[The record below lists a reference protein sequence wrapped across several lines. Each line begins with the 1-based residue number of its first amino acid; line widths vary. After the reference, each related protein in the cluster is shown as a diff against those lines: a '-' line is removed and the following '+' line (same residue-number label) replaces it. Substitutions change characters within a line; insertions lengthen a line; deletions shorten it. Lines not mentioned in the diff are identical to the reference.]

1 MIKLQE
7 RKASIQPIESKLKIN
22 ILEDEEIKQINQNTR
37 KVLEEI
43 GVVFPSGKALNI
55 LAEVGANVDFN
66 NQVVKI
72 PAHLLDKYLATSPRT
87 YTMAGRRPDLDVNV
101 GNGEGTY
108 YYCSGE
114 APKIVDFN
122 TGQRRLSVKQD
133 IANHARIADYLPII
147 SLLWPTVSASDK
159 GVTSPLHGL
168 EACFNNTEKHV
179 ESESVMDQISAR
191 YAVEMAIAISGGEEK
206 LRDRPILSQLLCCIA
221 PLAQDRG
228 GIEAAMVFAK
238 YGIPVGFMSMP
249 TLGLTAPPY
258 PAGALTLAMA
268 ETLSGIMLTQIINPG
283 VGNYISVNPGIV
295 DPRTGSYFMGSGIAQ
310 ITNVAAV
317 QMAHSNGIPV
327 LACHSF
333 GGSQYKLSNWQAG
346 YENFY
351 SHFLAVMAGADMS
364 FGPSGM
370 YEAVSL
376 LDHPRIL
383 FDREILRVIDDVTDG
398 IEVNPKTLSFDMIK
412 QIEQTGSYIGHK
424 ETAKAYRSIWPW
436 ESILYEDGAA
446 EGRKWRD
453 PVEVARETISWIL
466 ENHKP
471 EPLLEDVKQE
481 VRKIVAAADKD
492 EDLKKE
498 VRGHK
503 KTK

>member
-1 MIKLQE
+1 MTKLQE
-7 RKASIQPIESKLKIN
+7 HKASIQPIKSKLKIN
-22 ILEDEEIKQINQNTR
+22 ILEDEEINQINQNTR
-37 KVLEEI
+37 TVLEEI
-43 GVVFPSGKALNI
+43 GVVFPSDKALKI
-55 LAEVGANVDFN
+55 FAEVGANVDFEKK
-66 NQVVKI
+66 VVKI
-72 PAHLLDKYLATSPRT
+72 PAHLLGKYLATSPRN
-87 YTMAGRRPDLDVNV
+87 YTMAGRRPDLDVKV
-101 GNGEGTY
+101 GNGDGTY
-108 YYCSGE
+108 FYCSGE
-114 APKIVDFN
+114 APKIVDFK
-122 TGQRRLSVKQD
+122 TGERRLSVKQD
-133 IANHARIADYLPII
+133 TANHARIADYLPII

-159 GVTSPLHGL
+159 GVTSPLNGL

-179 ESESVMDQISAR
+179 ESESVMDQISAA
-191 YAVEMAIAISGGEEK
+191 YAVDMAVAITGSEEK

-228 GIEAAMVFAK
+228 GIEAAMFFAEH
-238 YGIPVGFMSMP
+238 GIPVGFMSMP

-268 ETLSGIMLTQIINPG
+268 ETLSGIMLTQIIHPG
-283 VGNYISVNPGIV
+283 VGNYISVNPGII
-295 DPRTGSYFMGSGIAQ
+295 DPRTGDYFMGSGIAQ
-310 ITNVAAV
+310 ITNVGGI

-333 GGSQYKLSNWQAG
+333 GGSQYKLGNWQAG

-383 FDREILRVIDDVTDG
+383 FDREILRVIEDVTQG
-398 IEVNPKTLSFDMIK
+398 IEVNPKTLSYDMIK
-412 QIEQTGSYIGHK
+412 AIGQKGSYIGHK
-424 ETAKAYRSIWPW
+424 EAARAYRSIWPR
-436 ESILYEDGAA
+436 ESILYESGAT
-446 EGRKWRD
+446 EGRKWRN
-453 PVEVARETISWIL
+453 PVEVARESISWIL

-471 EPLLEDVKQE
+471 EPLPEDVKKE
-481 VRKIVAAADKD
+481 LRKIVIAADKD
-492 EDLKKE
+492 EALKKE

-503 KTK
+503 

>member
-7 RKASIQPIESKLKIN
+7 HKASIQPIKSKLKIS
-22 ILEDEEIKQINQNTR
+22 ILEDEEINQINQNTR
-37 KVLEEI
+37 TVLEEV
-43 GVVFPSGKALNI
+43 GVAFPSAKALKI
-55 LAEVGANVDFN
+55 FAEVGANVDFDR
-66 NQVVKI
+66 QVVKI

-87 YTMAGRRPDLDVNV
+87 YTMGGRRPDLDVKV
-101 GNGEGTY
+101 GNGNGTY

-114 APKIVDFN
+114 APKIVDFE
-122 TGQRRLSVKQD
+122 TGERRLSVKQD
-133 IANHARIADYLPII
+133 VVNHARIADYLPII
-147 SLLWPTVSASDK
+147 SLLWPTVSSSDK
-159 GVTSPLHGL
+159 GATSPLHGL
-168 EACFNNTEKHV
+168 EACFNNAEKHV

-191 YAVEMAIAISGGEEK
+191 YAVDMAMAIVGSEEE
-206 LRDRPILSQLLCCIA
+206 LRNRPILSQLLCCIA

-228 GIEAAMVFAK
+228 GIEAAMVFAEH
-238 YGIPVGFMSMP
+238 GVPVGFMSMP

-258 PAGALTLAMA
+258 AAGALTLAMA

-283 VGNYISVNPGIV
+283 VGNYISVNPGII
-295 DPRTGSYFMGSGIAQ
+295 DPRTGDYFMGSGLAQ
-310 ITNVAAV
+310 ITNVGGIQV
-317 QMAHSNGIPV
+317 AHSNGIPS

-333 GGSQYKLSNWQAG
+333 GGSQYKLGNWQAG
-346 YENFY
+346 YENIY

-398 IEVNPKTLSFDMIK
+398 IEVNPTTLSFDMIK
-412 QIEQTGSYIGHK
+412 GIGQTGSYVGHK
-424 ETAKAYRSIWPW
+424 EAARAYRSIWPRD
-436 ESILYEDGAA
+436 SILYESGVN

-453 PVEVARETISWIL
+453 PVEVARETITWTL

-471 EPLLEDVKQE
+471 ELLPEDVRQE
-481 VRKIVAAADKD
+481 LRKIVDTADKD
-492 EDLKKE
+492 EALKRE
-498 VRGHK
+498 IRGRGRK
-503 KTK
+503 